1 MKVAVASDHGGFP
14 MKQIVIDT
22 LTSLGHEPINLG
34 THSTESV
41 DYPDYAEKAG
51 LALVNGDAERA
62 IVLCGSGVG
71 ACIAGNKINGV
82 YASVCHDTYTAA
94 QGVEHDQMNML
105 CLGARVIGP
114 ELVARIVKAFMAA
127 QPSTE
132 ERHLRRV
139 GKIRAIE
146 KKQRI

>member
-14 MKQIVIDT
+14 LKQTVIDV
-22 LTSLGHEPINLG
+22 LDSLGHEPIDLG
-34 THSTESV
+34 TNTMESV

-51 LALVNGDAERA
+51 MALVHGEVDRA
-62 IVLCGSGVG
+62 VVICGSGVG
-71 ACIAGNKINGV
+71 ACIAGNKVSGV
-82 YASVCHDTYTAA
+82 YASVCHDTYTAG

-114 ELVARIVKAFMAA
+114 ELAIRIVEAFMNA
-127 QPSTE
+127 QPSDE

-146 KKQRI
+146 KKH